1 MAWATAGGPDPSA
14 TATAGPRQRVRFTLR
29 SKLALLS
36 LLLLALPWVGYLYV
50 REMEHV
56 LLAAQRQSVES
67 TARAVATALHERP
80 ELFGQTRSGYA
91 SEVAPEAS
99 MLPGE
104 ELLDWGVPPRRRR
117 SGAEEVEA
125 ILKGLERSTSRIWVT
140 DRALRV
146 VARAGSLAASPA
158 PAEAG
163 WLRRAAHFLAAWRAT
178 PRAAEESDADGP
190 GFGPQVFSIFQGGT
204 SVWLR
209 ETGGGAGIVAA
220 AQPVWVGDE
229 VLGAVVVEE
238 STRSI
243 LDLRDA
249 ALERLVLL
257 TLAGFALTA
266 LLVLGFAS
274 RLSWRIRRLAD
285 EAESAIDAHG
295 RIQHLSAA
303 STAGDEVGD
312 LSRSFSALLSRLA
325 QHHGYLESMASRL
338 SHELRTPIAVVRSSL
353 ENLHME
359 PLPEAARTYIE
370 RAEAGLAR
378 LTRILARMS
387 EATRLEQGLATTT
400 PERFDLAGVV
410 RECASGYRTA
420 HPGHE
425 FVAQL
430 PPWPVWVR
438 GAPDLAAQMLDK
450 LVENAVDFASPG
462 TPITIEL
469 VFAGPLEA
477 SLAVTNQGPP
487 IPAALQGRLFESMVS
502 GRMGEGGDTP
512 HLGLGLY
519 VARMIARFHGGEL
532 QAENL
537 AGAVRF
543 RAMLR
548 LA

>member
-1 MAWATAGGPDPSA
+1 M
-14 TATAGPRQRVRFTLR
+14 RFSLR

-80 ELFGQTRSGYA
+80 ELFGQVRNGYA

-104 ELLDWGVPPRRRR
+104 ELLDWGTPPARRR
-117 SGAEEVEA
+117 SGAEEVAA

-146 VARAGSLAASPA
+146 VARTGSLAAPPSPRD
-158 PAEAG
+158 AG
-163 WLRRAAHFLAAWRAT
+163 WLRRAAHRLALWRT
-178 PRAAEESDADGP
+178 NPPPAEEADADAP
-190 GFGPQVFSIFQGGT
+190 GFGPEVFSTFQGGA
-204 SVWLR
+204 SVWVR
-209 ETGGGAGIVAA
+209 DDGGAGIVAA

-257 TLAGFALTA
+257 TLAGFALAA
-266 LLVLGFAS
+266 LVVLGFAS
-274 RLSWRIRRLAD
+274 RLSWRIRCLRD

-295 RIQHLSAA
+295 RIQHLSTG

-359 PLPEAARTYIE
+359 PLPDAARTYIE

-387 EATRLEQGLATTT
+387 EATRLEQSLATTT

-410 RECASGYRTA
+410 GECANGYRMA
-420 HPGHE
+420 HPARA
-425 FVAQL
+425 FTLAL
-430 PPWPVWVR
+430 PQYPVWVR

-450 LVENAVDFASPG
+450 LVENAVDFATPG
-462 TPITIEL
+462 TPIVIEL
-469 VFAGPLEA
+469 AFEGPVEA
-477 SLAVTNQGPP
+477 SLCVTNQGPP
-487 IPAALQGRLFESMVS
+487 IPVELQGRLFESMVS
-502 GRMGEGGDTP
+502 GRVGEEGDTP
-512 HLGLGLY
+512 HLGLGLF
-519 VARMIARFHGGEL
+519 VARLIARFHGGEL
-532 QAENL
+532 HAENL
-537 AGAVRF
+537 PRGGVRF